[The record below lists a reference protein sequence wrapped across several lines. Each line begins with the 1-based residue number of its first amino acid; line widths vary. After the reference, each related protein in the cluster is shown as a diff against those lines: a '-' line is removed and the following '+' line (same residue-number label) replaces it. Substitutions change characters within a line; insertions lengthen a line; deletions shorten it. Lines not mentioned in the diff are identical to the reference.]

1 MYKAFYKYHLLY
13 MENEPT
19 CIHQHC
25 YYRQVSLIRSRNNC
39 RSMESEGKIEKL
51 IKIIVTKNVPLI
63 VRLSGSFKW
72 KMYIWNSLLKL
83 MTACDVLPKSVLQAI
98 CHNLSH
104 GGSRTVRPCVAA
116 WNLAYCSA
124 GLK

>member
-1 MYKAFYKYHLLY
+1 
-13 MENEPT
+13 
-19 CIHQHC
+19 
-25 YYRQVSLIRSRNNC
+25 
-39 RSMESEGKIEKL
+39 MESEGKIEKL

-98 CHNLSH
+98 CHNLSLEGRGPYDLALPH
-104 GGSRTVRPCVAA
+104 GIWHTAA
-116 WNLAYCSA
+116 Q
-124 GLK
+124 G